1 MKINYPDNE
10 EFFAL
15 PFYVDSRVLTPRND
29 TETMI
34 YQVLKEIIPP
44 PRSSGTPFEK
54 ERNINEYTLID
65 VWTWSSCI
73 PVAILKNAK
82 YQPKEAFALDVSLD
96 AMDVA
101 KINIEKHNLQDKLI
115 LLNSDLLEVFLN
127 KSQKISSKNIIITAN
142 LPYIKNWDFDN
153 MDKEVLENDPHIALF
168 WWIDTW
174 FELYE
179 KLINQIFEI
188 KSLYNLENISL
199 FIEIGFDQ
207 KEYSEKYLTNLWLD
221 FEYFK
226 DLWWIYRIVKI
237 CF

>member
-34 YQVLKEIIPP
+34 YQVLKEI
-44 PRSSGTPFEK
+44 K
-54 ERNINEYTLID
+54 LNEYTLID

-73 PVAILKNAK
+73 PVSIIKNAK
-82 YQPKEAFALDVSLD
+82 YQPKEAFALDISLD
-96 AMDVA
+96 AIDVA

-188 KSLYNLENISL
+188 KDIYNLENISL

>member
-1 MKINYPDNE
+1 MKINYPYNE

-34 YQVLKEIIPP
+34 YQVLKEI
-44 PRSSGTPFEK
+44 K
-54 ERNINEYTLID
+54 LNEYTLID

-82 YQPKEAFALDVSLD
+82 YQPKEAFALDISLD

-101 KINIEKHNLQDKLI
+101 KINIEKHNLQNKLI

-188 KSLYNLENISL
+188 KSLYSPLDKGEMDESQRGLNISL